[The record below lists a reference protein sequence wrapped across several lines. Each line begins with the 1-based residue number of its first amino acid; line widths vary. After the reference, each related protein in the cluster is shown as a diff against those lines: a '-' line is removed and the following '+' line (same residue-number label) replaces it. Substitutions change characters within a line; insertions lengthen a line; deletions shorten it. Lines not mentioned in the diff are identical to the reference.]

1 MHDVLLI
8 ISLIIMFL
16 LIPTVK
22 LFSSRVYCL
31 ANFLY
36 TCPAI
41 LLGLFTQY
49 KTNRSFCLCF
59 LCPLYTI
66 VSCSYPTY
74 LTIFSI
80 LGCSCL
86 SCLPTGF
93 SVYLSLVIFQYN
105 VCCFICR
112 IIYPWR
118 MSLMFTAV
126 FTADLFRSACSSPF
140 TNNLLP
146 PLEEPL
152 PACVAADSR
161 VYFYAY
167 QLLW

>member
-1 MHDVLLI
+1 MHDVLLLI
-8 ISLIIMFL
+8 PFIIMFL

-41 LLGLFTQY
+41 
-49 KTNRSFCLCF
+49 
-59 LCPLYTI
+59 

-74 LTIFSI
+74 LTIFSV

-86 SCLPTGF
+86 SCLPSGF
-93 SVYLSLVIFQYN
+93 SVYLSLVLFQYN
-105 VCCFICR
+105 VCCFVCR
-112 IIYPWR
+112 INYPWR
-118 MSLMFTAV
+118 MSHVTALLP
-126 FTADLFRSACSSPF
+126 ADLFRSACSSPF
-140 TNNLLP
+140 TNNLLT

-161 VYFYAY
+161 VYFMLPNYCGNVWDVGG
-167 QLLW
+167 Q